1 MTGEGI
7 HPDVVLAA
15 STLGVPV
22 GTLRPEA
29 DNGDYGAATGLFDG
43 RVTRFRV
50 ARVTPRYPGLFV
62 AAWRRAAD
70 GGTEPF
76 AADDQQ
82 RLVVV
87 VREGESRGF
96 FDFPTSA
103 LVDLGAVSVE
113 GRGGKRGFRL
123 YPPWSTAP
131 NRRAEL
137 AQARQ
142 CAHFRPFA

>member
-1 MTGEGI
+1 MTRSGI
-7 HPDVVLAA
+7 HPDVARAGSVLGLPVAA
-15 STLGVPV
+15 L
-22 GTLRPEA
+22 LQEA
-29 DNGDYGAATGLFDG
+29 ENSDYGAATGAKDG
-43 RVTRFRV
+43 HVTRFRV
-50 ARVTPRYPGLFV
+50 ARVTPKHPGLFV
-62 AAWRRAAD
+62 AVWRRAAD

-76 AADDQQ
+76 AAGDQQ

-87 VREGESRGF
+87 VREGERSGF

-103 LVDLGAVSVE
+103 LVDLGVVSVE
-113 GRGGKRGFRL
+113 GRGGKRGFRV

-137 AQARQ
+137 AQSRQ